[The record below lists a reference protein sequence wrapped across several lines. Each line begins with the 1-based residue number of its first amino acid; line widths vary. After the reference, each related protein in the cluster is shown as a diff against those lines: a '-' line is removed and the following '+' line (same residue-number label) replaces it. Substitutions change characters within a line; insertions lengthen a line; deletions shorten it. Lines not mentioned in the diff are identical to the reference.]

1 MPHMTQRSRKLVG
14 VFLITG
20 SIMAW
25 LSIFTSVYLALPP
38 DLPAWLLLPYF
49 TLAGLGWVFPAM
61 GIIRWMAR
69 PDA

>member
-1 MPHMTQRSRKLVG
+1 MTQRSRKLVG

>member
-14 VFLITG
+14 VFLIIG

-69 PDA
+69 PDP

>member
-14 VFLITG
+14 VFLIIG

-38 DLPAWLLLPYF
+38 DLPPWLLLPYF
-49 TLAGLGWVFPAM
+49 ILAGMGWLFPAM
-61 GIIRWMAR
+61 SIIRWMAR

>member
-1 MPHMTQRSRKLVG
+1 MTQRSRKLIG
-14 VFLITG
+14 VFLIIG

-49 TLAGLGWVFPAM
+49 ILAGMGWMFPAM